1 MHAGTLRVCYSEYP
15 TFGLLRE
22 VFAFFCPC
30 SCERYTFHK
39 EEIEFLSQSIN
50 ASLMVK
56 EQIFFVLLLKSYFT
70 FISLSVRKK
79 KKSSIPKLWLHKGDL
94 CLHRRN
100 ACGKQERAV

>member
-1 MHAGTLRVCYSEYP
+1 MHAGTSRVCYSEYP

-50 ASLMVK
+50 GSLMVK

-70 FISLSVRKK
+70 FISLSVREKK
-79 KKSSIPKLWLHKGDL
+79 KVEHSKVVAPQRESVSS
-94 CLHRRN
+94 
-100 ACGKQERAV
+100 